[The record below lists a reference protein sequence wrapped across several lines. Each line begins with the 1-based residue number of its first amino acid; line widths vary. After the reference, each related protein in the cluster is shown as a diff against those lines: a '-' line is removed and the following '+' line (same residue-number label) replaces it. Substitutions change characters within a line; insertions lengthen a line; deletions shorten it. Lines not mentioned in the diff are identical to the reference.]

1 MSRLSC
7 GGSISNARIRGPIRW
22 RGTSGE
28 DGYYDEV
35 NDFIPSTYTP
45 TTIYG
50 VITTGNKFSQ
60 FEEGVALKPTES
72 GERFSDY
79 RTLYVTGEVIEVDD
93 HIGYLGEFYNVVQMS
108 PEDTFNFRGYLLE
121 KDKSWKPT

>member
-1 MSRLSC
+1 MAMNMARAF
-7 GGSISNARIRGPIRW
+7 NARMMTTLIRYELTAP
-22 RGTSGE
+22 GT
-28 DGYYDEV
+28 YDAV
-35 NDFIPSTYTP
+35 NDFIEGTYTP
-45 TTIYG
+45 SNFKG

-79 RTLYVTGEVIEVDD
+79 RTLYVPLVSLLTPDD
-93 HIGYLGEFYNVVQMS
+93 RVGYLGQNYNIVQMS

-121 KDKSWKPT
+121 KDKNWVYVP